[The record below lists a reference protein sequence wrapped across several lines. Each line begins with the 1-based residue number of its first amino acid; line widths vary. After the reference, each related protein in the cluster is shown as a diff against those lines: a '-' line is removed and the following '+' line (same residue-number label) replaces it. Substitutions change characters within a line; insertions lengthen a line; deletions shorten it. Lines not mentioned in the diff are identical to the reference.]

1 MAICGQNTGYTS
13 NFKIFQNMSIGYQQI
28 CLAQP
33 NLTQQ
38 TVCKN
43 IQKEVI

>member
-13 NFKIFQNMSIGYQQI
+13 NFKIFQNMSIGYQQ
-28 CLAQP
+28 P

-43 IQKEVI
+43 IKKVIQVK